1 MKTRIISGI
10 FIVLIGLGIIALGGP
25 VMYITGTAL
34 SIIALKEFYTAVS
47 GKLSMQNYVS
57 MCFAAIFFALTY
69 IKNTEWVIVFS
80 MLYMLSNFLF
90 LIKEH
95 QHLELK
101 DLFANVFAF
110 IYIVPAFLIMAI
122 IREKNYGAFLL
133 CLVFLSSATTDT
145 FAYFVGKAIGK
156 HKLAPHLSPNKT
168 IEGSIGGSL
177 VSTFVFVVVSL
188 AINKYSNYFEVESLS
203 IVFLVVIGFISSIL
217 SQLGDLS
224 ASAIKRITGIK
235 DYGHLIPGHGGVL
248 DRMDSALF
256 VAPSLYV
263 VLYLLVY

>member
-1 MKTRIISGI
+1 MKTRIISGFFILVVGVI
-10 FIVLIGLGIIALGGP
+10 FIALGGP
-25 VMYITGTAL
+25 ALYAGCALL
-34 SIIALKEFYTAVS
+34 SIIALKEFYMAIS
-47 GKLSMQNYVS
+47 GKLSNQNIVS
-57 MCFAAIFFALTY
+57 MFFAAIFFILIY
-69 IKNTEWVIVFS
+69 IKNVELVIVFS

-95 QHLELK
+95 QNLELK

-110 IYIVPAFLIMAI
+110 IYIVPGFLIMCI
-122 IREKNYGAFLL
+122 IRENNYGAFLL

-168 IEGSIGGSL
+168 IEGSIGGSV
-177 VSTFVFVVVSL
+177 VSTFVFVLVSL
-188 AINKYSNYFEVESLS
+188 GINRYSNYFEVESLS
-203 IVFLVVIGFISSIL
+203 IVLLTVIGLISSIL
-217 SQLGDLS
+217 AQLGDLS

-256 VAPSLYV
+256 VAPALYV
-263 VLYLLVY
+263 VLYVLIY